1 MVVHY
6 KGTCIDGLRTSARRR
21 TLDITSASIALMIE
35 TLRVGMIGYGFM
47 GKAHSNAWRQVA
59 HFFPLAARPEMH
71 TICGR
76 DRARVEAARD
86 QLGWQQ
92 VSTNWREVV
101 ESPLI
106 DVVDICTS
114 NVSHTE
120 IALAA
125 AKAGKHVLCEKPLAL
140 DVEHAAT
147 MVQAVRKA
155 KVKNMVVFNYR
166 RVPAIA
172 FAKQIINGGQ
182 LGQIRHFRGTYLQDW
197 ISDPKFPMNWRLRKA
212 TAGSGSHGDLNAH
225 VIDTARFLV
234 GDITETVGLQQTFI
248 AERPREA
255 EAIGLSAAAGKGTEK
270 VTVDDATAFLARFA
284 PSKHV
289 AAGAYATIEATR
301 LAPGHKNFNYFEING
316 SEGSLRFCFERMNE
330 LEYCNRTDPSDKP
343 GFKTILCTEGSHPYF
358 GAWWP
363 PGHVIGYEH
372 TFIHTVA
379 DFVTSIA
386 TNTDGH
392 PSFLD
397 GAKCVAVLESVV
409 TSGKS
414 KSWAKV
420 PAVK

>member
-1 MVVHY
+1 MT
-6 KGTCIDGLRTSARRR
+6 K
-21 TLDITSASIALMIE
+21 

-47 GKAHSNAWRQVA
+47 GKAHSNAWRQVS
-59 HFFPLAARPEMH
+59 HFFPLEARPEMH

-76 DRARVEAARD
+76 DRARVEAARE
-86 QLGWQQ
+86 QLGWQHAA
-92 VSTNWREVV
+92 TDWREVV

-125 AKAGKHVLCEKPLAL
+125 AKAGKHIICEKPLAL
-140 DVEHAAT
+140 DVANAERMVTAART
-147 MVQAVRKA
+147 SN
-155 KVKNMVVFNYR
+155 VKNMVVFNYR
-166 RVPAIA
+166 RVPAVA
-172 FAKQIINGGQ
+172 FAKHIIDAGH

-197 ISDPKFPMNWRLRKA
+197 ISDPKFPMNWRLRKD

-234 GDITETVGLQQTFI
+234 GEIAETVGLQETFI
-248 AERPREA
+248 AERPREGHA
-255 EAIGLSAAAGKGTEK
+255 VGLTATAGEGTEH

-284 PSKHV
+284 PGKRV
-289 AAGAYATIEATR
+289 APGAYATIEATR
-301 LAPGHKNFNYFEING
+301 LAPGHKNFNYWEING

-330 LEYCNRTDPSDKP
+330 LEYCSRTDPADMS

-372 TFIHTVA
+372 AFVHTVA
-379 DFVTSIA
+379 DFINAVA
-386 TNTDGH
+386 TNTEVHAD
-392 PSFLD
+392 FLD
-397 GAKCVAVLESVV
+397 GARCVAVLESVV
-409 TSGKS
+409 KS
-414 KSWAKV
+414 CQAKGWV
-420 PAVK
+420 TVAQLS